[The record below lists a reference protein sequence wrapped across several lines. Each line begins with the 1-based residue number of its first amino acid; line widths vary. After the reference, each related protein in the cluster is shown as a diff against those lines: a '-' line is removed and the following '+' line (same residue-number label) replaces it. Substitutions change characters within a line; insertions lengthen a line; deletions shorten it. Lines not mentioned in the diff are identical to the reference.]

1 MCCCESG
8 CGRSVFLVLRTNYS
22 LHPILPTSSCQLWER
37 QEPPPEEGKTMFN
50 MMDTMRITWTMM
62 TMQRMLMIF
71 EGEQIVLLFSLNRRF
86 LILTST
92 TSEPLRPPT
101 ITTESC
107 CPLSKILSITILSP
121 AMFKGTRSRKK
132 RLSFSQHFPAGH
144 HEGCKQEL
152 VSCCLCDCKTFWR
165 GLLVR
170 FVRLSAGQCC

>member
-1 MCCCESG
+1 
-8 CGRSVFLVLRTNYS
+8 
-22 LHPILPTSSCQLWER
+22 
-37 QEPPPEEGKTMFN
+37 MFN
-50 MMDTMRITWTMM
+50 MMDIMRITWTMM

-132 RLSFSQHFPAGH
+132 RLSFSKHFPAGH
-144 HEGCKQEL
+144 HEGCK
-152 VSCCLCDCKTFWR
+152 KTGF
-165 GLLVR
+165 LL
-170 FVRLSAGQCC
+170 FMRLQNFLTRALSPFCAPVGWTVLLMPLMQHQNF